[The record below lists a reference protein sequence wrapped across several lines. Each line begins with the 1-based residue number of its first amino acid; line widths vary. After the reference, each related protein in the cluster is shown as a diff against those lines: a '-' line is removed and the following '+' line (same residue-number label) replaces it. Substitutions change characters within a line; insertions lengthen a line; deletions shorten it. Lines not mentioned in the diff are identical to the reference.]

1 MKTKHYFM
9 LGLGALMLG
18 ACNSDEIV
26 ATEGSGS
33 VGEGTEGY
41 VSFKV
46 NLPQASKA
54 MRAESFDDGKASEY
68 AVKDATLLL
77 FAGNSEA
84 DATFQSA
91 YDLKTVGFEANG
103 DNPNQIT
110 SSATITQKIDRPAG
124 TNLYA
129 MVVLNDNGLIEIDE
143 SGTTTFDN
151 KQLDNQKTLAWFTTT
166 VLTKDAAALTKNGFF
181 MTNAPLATKQGG
193 TQDPTG
199 ASIQTLAPIAADKIY
214 TTAAEAGNNPAAV
227 IYVERAVAKVT
238 LNGNNGD
245 IAEGGNSNVAS
256 YEISGWY
263 LDNTNKK
270 TYLVRNMT
278 GVSAWLG
285 YANVNATSE
294 DKYRFVGGATVGNDI
309 SKQALYRTYFAVDP
323 NFDSF
328 TVGDFETIGGMTFD
342 EANVTP
348 LAAGSDGYCLENV
361 FNVAN
366 MQEKSTTRVI
376 VAAKLKRAGKENYE
390 DFYTFNDNTNKLYDL
405 AGVQNEV
412 KRIALEWLD
421 ANKATWLT
429 GTYEVTGENLTV
441 NVPTDNGGYIQE
453 NITITFTKPNGAEFV
468 EGKDATQLQNA
479 MKAEVEQ
486 KATIGLYKGG
496 VAYYPV
502 LVKHFGDAQTPWTY
516 SPGMIESYPG
526 DDAAKKWLGRY
537 GVLRN
542 NWYQVNVT
550 GVKNIGSPEVPTVT
564 GRFDD
569 PIDSYMSVEINVLS
583 WAVRTQNV
591 EL

>member
-1 MKTKHYFM
+1 
-9 LGLGALMLG
+9 
-18 ACNSDEIV
+18 
-26 ATEGSGS
+26 
-33 VGEGTEGY
+33 
-41 VSFKV
+41 
-46 NLPQASKA
+46 

-103 DNPNQIT
+103 DNKDQIT
-110 SSATITQKIDRPAG
+110 SSATITQKIDRPVG

-129 MVVLNDNGLIEIDE
+129 MVVLNDNGLISINE

-151 KQLDNQKTLAWFTTT
+151 QQLDNQKKLEWFTKE
-166 VLTKDAAALTKNGFF
+166 VSEKNAAALTKNGFF
-181 MTNAPLATKQGG
+181 MTNAPLATAAGG
-193 TQDPTG
+193 TQAPTG
-199 ASIQTLAPIAADKIY
+199 ASIQTLAPVDANKIY

-238 LNGNNGD
+238 VTGEDGN
-245 IAEGGNSNVAS
+245 IASGGNSNVAS

-270 TYLVRNMT
+270 THLVRNMD

-285 YANVNATSE
+285 YANESATSV
-294 DKYRFVGGATVGNDI
+294 DKYRFVGGAPVGNDI
-309 SKQALYRTYFAVDP
+309 NNQKLYRTYFAVDP

-328 TVGDFETIGGMTFD
+328 TEGDFETIGGMTFD

-348 LAAGSDGYCLENV
+348 LAVGSDGYCLENV

-366 MQEKSTTRVI
+366 MREQSTTRVI
-376 VAAKLKRAGKENYE
+376 VAAKLKRDGKDNYE

-421 ANKATWLT
+421 ANKTTWLQGNYTVSESNLEVSVPET
-429 GTYEVTGENLTV
+429 GK
-441 NVPTDNGGYIQE
+441 GGYIQE
-453 NITITFTKPNGAEFV
+453 NITITFTLPQGASFA
-468 EGKDATQLQNA
+468 EGKDADQLQNA
-479 MKAEVEQ
+479 MKAEVEK
-486 KATIGLYKGG
+486 KAMIGLYKGG

-516 SPGMIESYPG
+516 SPGMIESYLG
-526 DDAAKKWLGRY
+526 DDAAQKWLGRY

-542 NWYQVNVT
+542 NWYQVNVKS
-550 GVKNIGSPEVPTVT
+550 VKNIGSPEVPSVT

-583 WAVRTQNV
+583 WAVRTQDV
-591 EL
+591 DL

>member
-26 ATEGSGS
+26 VSGGSRS

-41 VSFKV
+41 VSLKV

-54 MRAESFDDGKASEY
+54 MRAESFDDGDVSEY

-84 DATFQSA
+84 NATFQSA
-91 YDLKTVGFEANG
+91 YDLKTVGFETNG

-110 SSATITQKIDRPAG
+110 SSATITQKITRPVG

-129 MVVLNDNGLIEIDE
+129 MVVLNDNGLISINE
-143 SGTTTFDN
+143 SGTTTFD
-151 KQLDNQKTLAWFTTT
+151 KQQLDNQKTLEWFTTT
-166 VLTKDAAALTKNGFF
+166 VSTKDAAALTKNGFF

-193 TQDPTG
+193 TVAPTD
-199 ASIQTLAPIAADKIY
+199 ASIQTLAPVDANKIY

-238 LNGNNGD
+238 LKGENGN
-245 IAEGGNSNVAS
+245 IAQGGNSNVAS

-270 TYLVRNMT
+270 THLVRNMT

-285 YANVNATSE
+285 YANESASSE

-309 SKQALYRTYFAVDP
+309 NKQALYRTYFAVDP

-328 TVGDFETIGGMTFD
+328 TADNFETIGGKTFE

-348 LAAGSDGYCLENV
+348 LAVGSYGYCLENV

-405 AGVQNEV
+405 AGVKNEV

-421 ANKATWLT
+421 ANKADWLQGNYT
-429 GTYEVTGENLTV
+429 VTENNAEVS
-441 NVPTDNGGYIQE
+441 VPETEKGGYIQN
-453 NITITFTKPNGAEFV
+453 NITITFTLPQGATFV

-479 MKAEVEQ
+479 MKAEVA
-486 KATIGLYKGG
+486 KVVTIGMYKNG

-502 LVKHFGDAQTPWTY
+502 LVKHFGDAQTPWEYTQT
-516 SPGMIESYPG
+516 MTESYPG
-526 DDAAKKWLGRY
+526 TDDTDKNKKWAGPLWCTPQQAGIR
-537 GVLRN
+537 
-542 NWYQVNVT
+542 
-550 GVKNIGSPEVPTVT
+550 
-564 GRFDD
+564 
-569 PIDSYMSVEINVLS
+569 
-583 WAVRTQNV
+583 
-591 EL
+591 